1 VRVSIG
7 IDLGSSRIKL
17 LALDETGECL
27 GISMASYPTDSRR
40 AGYAE
45 QNPDRWWDALR
56 LAMSELLARPA
67 LRDASVEALGMTGQ
81 MHGAVFLDAAG
92 SAVRPALI
100 WSDGRADAEA
110 ARSLHGQPFQRQLHG
125 PQDHVGRQP
134 RGRDLG

>member
-7 IDLGSSRIKL
+7 IDLGSSRVKL
-17 LALDETGECL
+17 LALDEAGECL

-67 LRDASVEALGMTGQ
+67 LR
-81 MHGAVFLDAAG
+81 GAT
-92 SAVRPALI
+92 
-100 WSDGRADAEA
+100 
-110 ARSLHGQPFQRQLHG
+110 
-125 PQDHVGRQP
+125 PQDRRSGR
-134 RGRDLG
+134 R